1 MELAKYKA
9 CICEG
14 AAENAVMDIL
24 LDADLLVFSREEML
38 EEAVIRCREGNKFE
52 QKYLRKGFADKISV
66 IRILDSR
73 REKFKIGKAYEH
85 KIDVINVIT
94 APEIEMLIIFAEN
107 QYKEFKKSGK
117 KPSDF
122 CKENLRMPEVKS
134 YDYVFNYFSDSQIL
148 VSAIKEYHRTA
159 RIPKGEY
166 TLQDLYWYNS
176 GMFRKLNRVYAL
188 VEKAVMQWCNGD
200 EEGNCCL
207 EKRGGF
213 SLYEKIEMVPKAEN
227 VPYLEE
233 KEELQ
238 RFIPSITVAFEGKNE
253 EKIKLDIDY
262 SLYELLD
269 KLNRGYIQTA
279 NDRNNHAEFISFINR
294 ILQTGSLDKTLTIL
308 SGNGTKASIAKRMF
322 GYKFKVVK

>member
-134 YDYVFNYFSDSQIL
+134 YDYVFNYFSDSKIL
-148 VSAIKEYHRTA
+148 VSAIKEYHRIA

-166 TLQDLYWYNS
+166 TLLDLL
-176 GMFRKLNRVYAL
+176 K
-188 VEKAVMQWCNGD
+188 
-200 EEGNCCL
+200 
-207 EKRGGF
+207 
-213 SLYEKIEMVPKAEN
+213 
-227 VPYLEE
+227 
-233 KEELQ
+233 
-238 RFIPSITVAFEGKNE
+238 
-253 EKIKLDIDY
+253 
-262 SLYELLD
+262 
-269 KLNRGYIQTA
+269 
-279 NDRNNHAEFISFINR
+279 
-294 ILQTGSLDKTLTIL
+294 
-308 SGNGTKASIAKRMF
+308 
-322 GYKFKVVK
+322 